1 MPRYDFLID
10 TYRTEI
16 DKVVSV
22 WAMFDDADLATAPPH
37 RPARSQTAEPP
48 RLRRVGV
55 TPPAGQGLDSR
66 TKGNLPL

>member
-22 WAMFDDADLATAPPH
+22 WAMFDDADLALRPH
-37 RPARSQTAEPP
+37 PTDPRGRSLLE
-48 RLRRVGV
+48 
-55 TPPAGQGLDSR
+55 
-66 TKGNLPL
+66 